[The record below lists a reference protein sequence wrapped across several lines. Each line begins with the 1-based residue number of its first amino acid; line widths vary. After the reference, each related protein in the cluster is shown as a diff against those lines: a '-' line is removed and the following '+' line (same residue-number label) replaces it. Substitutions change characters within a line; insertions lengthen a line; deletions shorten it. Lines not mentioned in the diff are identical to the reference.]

1 MEFDSHKCVYEIISM
16 GISMAMAI
24 SMAMSMAMAMAKKG
38 NFNKTIM
45 K

>member
-24 SMAMSMAMAMAKKG
+24 SMAISMAKKG

>member
-16 GISMAMAI
+16 GISMAM
-24 SMAMSMAMAMAKKG
+24 SMAKKG

>member
-16 GISMAMAI
+16 GISMAM
-24 SMAMSMAMAMAKKG
+24 SMSMGISMAKKG

>member
-16 GISMAMAI
+16 GISMAM
-24 SMAMSMAMAMAKKG
+24 SMSMAISMAKKG